1 MNLSKLL
8 AFAKRFAMS
17 DTVTAGFAQP
27 LDSEKATIVYL
38 PEGEH
43 VINAMVGGK
52 PKELTVTVDQ
62 RVLASFQEDL
72 DKRKESN
79 VRPFAGF
86 DHDKGAASFIPLEFR
101 YEEGVGLLLDVEW
114 TRAGREAIE
123 GKDYSYFSPSFR
135 QLNGIPSGLTM
146 RGEIGSLVNDPAF
159 EEIPRIAAH
168 HTPTN
173 ENMEILTELGLV
185 PEGTE
190 DDKIVEA
197 AKATLKEL
205 REQADKVEAMQAEAY
220 EKAKVE
226 AMEGE
231 EEESELE
238 MLKKQNAQLLAKIA
252 KMEEE
257 ASAAAASRAASLV
270 EEAVKAGRIA
280 PKDEASISFW
290 KQQLAD
296 NPDAIQ
302 ALNAVPA
309 NPVLDG
315 KTVFAG
321 RAEAREIAKEISRAE
336 FDSLSAAEKSHFA
349 KSGGKI
355 NE

>member
-1 MNLSKLL
+1 
-8 AFAKRFAMS
+8 MS
-17 DTVTAGFAQP
+17 ETVTAGFTQP
-27 LDSEKATIVYL
+27 LDVEQGTIVYL

-43 VINAMVGGK
+43 AICAMVGGK
-52 PKELTVTVDQ
+52 PKNLAVTVDD
-62 RVLASFQEDL
+62 RILASFQEDL

-101 YEEGVGLLLDVEW
+101 YEPGVGLLLDVEW
-114 TRAGREAIE
+114 TRAGREAID

-135 QLNGIPSGLTM
+135 QLDGIPSGLTM

-159 EEIPRIAAH
+159 EEIPRIAAQY
-168 HTPTN
+168 TPTT
-173 ENMEILTELGLV
+173 ENMEILTDLGLV

-190 DDKIVEA
+190 GENIVEA
-197 AKATLKEL
+197 AKATLEEL
-205 REQADKVEAMQAEAY
+205 REKAAKVEAMQAEAD

-238 MLKKQNAQLLAKIA
+238 MLKKQNAELLAKIA
-252 KMEEE
+252 KMEEA
-257 ASAAAASRAASLV
+257 ASAAAAERADISI

-280 PKDEASISFW
+280 PQDDESKAFW
-290 KQQLAD
+290 RSQLID
-296 NPDAIQ
+296 NPDSLRALQAI
-302 ALNAVPA
+302 PS

-315 KTVFAG
+315 TTVLAG
-321 RAEAREIAKEISRAE
+321 RADARETVKEISRSE
-336 FDSLSAAEKSHFA
+336 FDGLNATEKSAFA

-355 NE
+355 TD